1 VPVSDPLTDRRKGS
15 CDNRL
20 AGYATVISRRD
31 VLQAGSLSAVA
42 AGLGTLPA
50 ASGAFAVP
58 EAAEAAERVS
68 RRDWKRLA
76 DALSSR
82 STLYRPLDCGY
93 PVLAIPFNH
102 RYAWIKP
109 AGIVACA
116 TTRDVREAIRWAGQ
130 VGLPAVPR
138 SRLGHNYAG
147 YSTTTGLLL
156 NMARI
161 RSIVST
167 SLPGTAR
174 VRTYG
179 PMQVVHDAGT
189 VTVGAGVT
197 NSDLH
202 PLLEDH
208 GMFVPTGRCPT
219 VGVAGLVL
227 GGGIGFSD
235 KMFGLTCDRLIATTV
250 VLADG
255 QVVEAG
261 EDSQP
266 DLFWACRGGAG
277 NNFGV
282 HTSFTFRYE
291 QFHGTVGFYTFR
303 WSLDSV
309 LPVIA
314 VTQQIVQD
322 TVGNKRFHCRLGIGT
337 QGWTRAQIRAN
348 ANVNVIGQHYGSA
361 EELRAILAPLLAI
374 GTAGE
379 RARNSAAI
387 REVTPGQASE
397 LLRATTPADRF
408 AAKSAV
414 LTPRT
419 LLTGRQASAAAERLL
434 DWPGSG
440 NKDGAGFAMF
450 ALGGEINQVPP
461 EATAFVHRDG
471 LFVFAAETCWAD
483 HDHPDVAA
491 ANLHWLDEF
500 YGDIFGDTPPG
511 HSYQNFPDP
520 TLKDWRRAY
529 YGANYDRLVRV
540 KRKYDPTGFF
550 RYPQAIGSRR
560 PQAGPRPADRRSPAT
575 AAHRN

>member
-1 VPVSDPLTDRRKGS
+1 
-15 CDNRL
+15 
-20 AGYATVISRRD
+20 VISRRD
-31 VLQAGSLSAVA
+31 VLQAGTLGAFA
-42 AGLGTLPA
+42 AGLGALNAPPNA
-50 ASGAFAVP
+50 RA
-58 EAAEAAERVS
+58 AAEEVEQVS
-68 RRDWKRLA
+68 RRDWRRLA

-82 STLYRPLDCGY
+82 STLYRPWDSGY
-93 PVLAIPFNH
+93 PPLAIPFNH
-102 RYAWIKP
+102 RYARIKP

-116 TTRDVREAIRWAGQ
+116 TTRDVREALRWARQ

-138 SRLGHNYAG
+138 SGLGHNYAG

-156 NMARI
+156 NMARMT
-161 RSIVST
+161 SIASAP
-167 SLPGTAR
+167 LPGTAR
-174 VRTYG
+174 LRTYG

-189 VTVGAGVT
+189 VTLGAGVT
-197 NSDLH
+197 NGHLH
-202 PLLEDH
+202 PLLEDRD
-208 GMFVPTGRCPT
+208 MFVPTGRCPS

-235 KMFGLTCDRLIATTV
+235 KMFGLTCDRLIATTL

-255 QVVEAG
+255 RVVEAS
-261 EDSQP
+261 EDRYP

-291 QFHGTVGFYTFR
+291 QFHGTVGFYKFS

-309 LPVIA
+309 LPVMA

-322 TVGNKRFHCRLGIGT
+322 TAGNRRFHCRLGIGT
-337 QGWTRAQIRAN
+337 KGRTRTQIRAE
-348 ANVNVIGQHYGSA
+348 ANVNVIGQHYGTI

-374 GTAGE
+374 GTARQ
-379 RARNSAAI
+379 RADNSAEI
-387 REVTPGQASE
+387 REVTPAKASKE
-397 LLRATTPADRF
+397 LSATTPIDRF
-408 AAKSAV
+408 AGKSAV
-414 LTPRT
+414 LTSRT
-419 LLTGRQASAAAERLL
+419 LLTGQQVSAAAERLL

-461 EATAFVHRDG
+461 QATAFVHRDG
-471 LFVFAAETCWAD
+471 LFIFAAETCWAD
-483 HDHPDVAA
+483 YDPPDVAA

-500 YGDIFGDTPPG
+500 YDDIFGDMPPG

-520 TLKDWRRAY
+520 TLKDWRQAY
-529 YGANYDRLVRV
+529 YGANYHRLVRV

-550 RYPQAIGSRR
+550 RYPQAIGSAVPAPAAAGRR
-560 PQAGPRPADRRSPAT
+560 PPTGTGPKIN
-575 AAHRN
+575 H